1 MKKVKTI
8 AMLLLVGFML
18 GGCAQKDKEER
29 DKYLTQ
35 PVTAKE
41 IMEPMIE
48 KEISFKGR
56 HEEFVYLD
64 LLNPEETEFFFPMK
78 YLDVEDIKEGYALQ
92 GKRVTQ
98 SSLLVVLEGKD
109 KESVDRLEEAFNK
122 VIAEQMEIWGDYI
135 PDQYDMVKNNE
146 IDREG
151 NFLAYI
157 TSKHVDALKEIFEN
171 TVR

>member
-1 MKKVKTI
+1 
-8 AMLLLVGFML
+8 ML
-18 GGCAQKDKEER
+18 GACSHRKKEDR
-29 DKYLTQ
+29 DKYLDH
-35 PVTAKE
+35 VITAKE
-41 IMEPMIE
+41 IMEPMIDKE
-48 KEISFKGR
+48 KSFKGR

-64 LLNPEETEFFFPMK
+64 LLNPEDTEFFFPMK
-78 YLDVEDIKEGYALQ
+78 YLEVKDIKEGYALQ

-98 SSLLVVLEGKD
+98 ASLIVVVEGVD
-109 KESVDRLEEAFNK
+109 KEATDRLEEAFNK
-122 VIAEQMEIWGDYI
+122 AIAEQMDIWKDYI

-157 TSKHVDALKEIFEN
+157 TSKHVDTLTEIFEN